1 MNPDKK
7 KKQQKG
13 ALATGRLVT
22 GIISIVLF
30 ALISFQSCAAGLSN
44 ALEQNNATSGTAG
57 LLLAFVYL
65 IAGIIGV
72 ATRGSAGAAGPAV
85 CSVFYFI
92 DAALTIGTG
101 SSFGDLPVCGFIACA
116 FGIVYAA
123 AAVKTKKMTNKER
136 Y

>member
-44 ALEQNNATSGTAG
+44 TLEQNNATSGTAG

-65 IAGIIGV
+65 IAGIIGT
-72 ATRGSAGAAGPAV
+72 ATRNSASAGGPAA
-85 CSVFYFI
+85 CCVFYFI
-92 DAALTIGTG
+92 GAALTIGTG
-101 SSFGDLPVCGFIACA
+101 SSFGDLPVWGFIACA
-116 FGIVYAA
+116 FGIVYVI
-123 AAVKTKKMTNKER
+123 AAVKTKKNNT
-136 Y
+136 